1 MADRWAVVLA
11 AATFAGSLAGAD
23 GHVAGVPLVLAVTVL
38 TLGLA
43 WRRPMMVCLGAALVA
58 ASLAQRSL
66 AGLEAPLDTGPV
78 TAEVTLVSDP
88 ASDGRSEVGVDVR
101 LHGRRLRAHA
111 RSAPAAALDD
121 RLAGERVLVIGE
133 VRPPGPTES
142 GLRYRHLAGRLEV
155 DAVVGWQPG
164 DGVARVANGLRR
176 TLARGAAVLSDRH
189 ASLLAGLTLGDDRDQ
204 PPDMTDAFRA
214 AGLTHILAVSGQNVA
229 FVMVLAA
236 PALSRLRFGPRL
248 VLTLVVLAGFALLT
262 RFEPSVLRATAM
274 AAVAATG
281 AALGRPAS
289 TLRVLALGVAA
300 ILLVDPLLATSL
312 GFKLSVA
319 GAAGIIVG
327 AARLEA
333 VLPGPRWLAGPLSV
347 TLAAQLAVAPLL
359 VASFGAV
366 PVASLPANLL
376 AVPAAGPVMVW
387 GLAGGLVAG
396 LAGDAVA
403 TVVHVPTRALLAWI
417 DGVAAAAARW
427 PLGQLRAG
435 HLAWLTAA
443 VVATMAAG
451 ARARPGTE
459 AGTEKGREPDERGRR
474 PWVRATRGAAA
485 LVAVTVLAHAA
496 AAARGPDVIDG
507 EALGPGARL
516 WQDGGAAALI
526 VDGRARDEAVL
537 SGLRDRGVAR
547 LDVVVLR
554 TPARGAAEVAATLR
568 RRWPGAVV
576 LGPEG
581 SASATSGTGG
591 ADSVTP
597 AGGTVI
603 DVGGLRLT
611 VMTGSAERLEV
622 RITRRAAAPESTKLP
637 RLPGR

>member
-11 AATFAGSLAGAD
+11 VATFAGSLAGAD
-23 GHVAGVPLVLAVTVL
+23 GHIAGMPLALAVAVLA
-38 TLGLA
+38 LGLA
-43 WRRPMMVCLGAALVA
+43 TRSSAILCIGAALLA

-88 ASDGRSEVGVDVR
+88 VPGGRSDVAADVR
-101 LHGRRLRAHA
+101 LDGRRLRAHA
-111 RSAPAAALDD
+111 RLAPAAALGH
-121 RLAGERVLVIGE
+121 RLAGERVVVVGE

-155 DAVVGWQPG
+155 DAVVGWRPG
-164 DGVARVANGLRR
+164 DGLTRVANGLRR

-189 ASLLAGLTLGDDRDQ
+189 ASLLAGLTLGDDRHQ

-229 FVMVLAA
+229 FVMVLVA
-236 PALSRLRFGPRL
+236 PVLSRLRFGPRL
-248 VLTLVVLAGFALLT
+248 VLTLAVLAGFALLT

-289 TLRVLALGVAA
+289 TLRVLALG
-300 ILLVDPLLATSL
+300 IGGMLLVDPLLATSL
-312 GFKLSVA
+312 GFKLSAA
-319 GAAGIIVG
+319 GAAGIVVG

-333 VLPGPRWLAGPLSV
+333 LLPGPRSLAAPLSV
-347 TLAAQLAVAPLL
+347 TVAAQAAVAPLL

-376 AVPAAGPVMVW
+376 ALPAVGPVMVW
-387 GLAGGLVAG
+387 GLTAG
-396 LAGDAVA
+396 LIAGLSGDAVA
-403 TVVHVPTRALLAWI
+403 GVVHVPTRALLAWI

-427 PLGQLRAG
+427 PLGRLRAG
-435 HLAWLTAA
+435 DLAWLTAA
-443 VVATMAAG
+443 AAITLA
-451 ARARPGTE
+451 ARAR
-459 AGTEKGREPDERGRR
+459 ASVSRDAGREPSPQPPDRRGRYR
-474 PWVRATRGAAA
+474 VGLARGAAA
-485 LVAVTVLAHAA
+485 LIAATVLTHAA
-496 AAARGPDVIDG
+496 TAVRGPGVIDG

-516 WQDGGAAALI
+516 WRARGAAVVV
-526 VDGRARDEAVL
+526 VDGRARDQALL

-547 LDVVVLR
+547 IDVIVLR
-554 TPARGAAEVAATLR
+554 TAARGAAGIAATLR
-568 RRWPGAVV
+568 RRWPGVVV
-576 LGPEG
+576 LAPERSAASSGPEG
-581 SASATSGTGG
+581 LGPLA
-591 ADSVTP
+591 P

-611 VMTGSAERLEV
+611 VISGSPERLDVRIAIRAAGSAGA
-622 RITRRAAAPESTKLP
+622 RAPPLS
-637 RLPGR
+637 GR